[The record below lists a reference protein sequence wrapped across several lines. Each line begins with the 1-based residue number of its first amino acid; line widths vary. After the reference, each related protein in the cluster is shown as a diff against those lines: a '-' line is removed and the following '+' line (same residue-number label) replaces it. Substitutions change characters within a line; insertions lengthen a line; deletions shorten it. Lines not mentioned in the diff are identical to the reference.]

1 MPARAKNPRPEVP
14 DPGHRERLERLRDQL
29 TAEIDGVHG
38 RPSAA
43 AVAALGRELRAV
55 LAELAALP
63 VDTGPDL
70 ATELKARRAARIA
83 ALQAGQQ

>member
-1 MPARAKNPRPEVP
+1 MPARPHNPTPTRNDP
-14 DPGHRERLERLRDQL
+14 DYRQQLEALRDRLQ
-29 TAEIDGVHG
+29 AELDGGNGPV
-38 RPSAA
+38 SAA

-63 VDTGPDL
+63 TDTGPDL

-83 ALQAGQQ
+83 ALQAGQG